1 MTTLQEVLAVI
12 LGAEAEAK
20 RIVADSRD
28 EAENYLKTTQER
40 FSLER
45 LNQMESAREQA
56 KTIMDTALNAA
67 KTESVQISNLG
78 KEERDRIKKR
88 FEENVDSVVNL
99 MATEIAEYYI
109 SKRSL

>member
-1 MTTLQEVLAVI
+1 MTTLQEVLAVL
-12 LGAEAEAK
+12 LGAESEAK
-20 RIVADSRD
+20 RIVADSKN
-28 EAENYLKTTQER
+28 EAGTYMKATQEK

-56 KTIMDTALNAA
+56 KTIMETSLNAA
-67 KTESVQISNLG
+67 KTESVQISNMG
-78 KEERDRIKKR
+78 KEERDRIQKR

-99 MATEIAEYYI
+99 MSTEIAEYYI